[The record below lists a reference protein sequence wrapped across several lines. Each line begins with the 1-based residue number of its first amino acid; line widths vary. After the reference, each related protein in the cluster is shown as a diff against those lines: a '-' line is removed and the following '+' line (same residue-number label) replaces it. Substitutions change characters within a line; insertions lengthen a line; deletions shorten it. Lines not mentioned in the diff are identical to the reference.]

1 MDLTHHN
8 FAYYLPWLLKEL
20 TQSSFVSIDFELSGI
35 AMPPSSQ
42 IPKIKSL
49 QERYLEN
56 KVAAEKYQIIQIGL
70 TICNEDAA
78 IGTRSGAIVFSCCLQ
93 SD

>member
-1 MDLTHHN
+1 MDLTQHN

-20 TQSSFVSIDFELSGI
+20 TQSYFVSIDFELSGI
-35 AMPPSSQ
+35 SLAPSSQ
-42 IPKIKSL
+42 IPKIQTL

-78 IGTRSGAIVFSCCLQ
+78 NGTRSGGIVFSC
-93 SD
+93 